1 MIAETVVHERNA
13 MDLFTAIESRTT
25 AGRLAAP
32 GPTAEHLARMIAAAT
47 RAPDHGRLR
56 PWRFFVLDHV
66 EREKFADAVVEGRR
80 KRLPSPTP
88 EQLTAERNKVWRS
101 PTLLV
106 VGCAVHVGHPKV
118 PEIEQVLAVGA
129 AVENLLLA
137 AQALGYGAMWK
148 TGPAAY
154 DPGVKAALG
163 LEPVDH
169 IVAIVHLGTPVV
181 PLVAP
186 EPAKPPPPDR

>member
-1 MIAETVVHERNA
+1 ME
-13 MDLFTAIESRTT
+13 LFTAIEARTT
-25 AGRLAAP
+25 AGRLAPP
-32 GPTAEHLARMIAAAT
+32 GPTEEHLARMIDAAT
-47 RAPDHGRLR
+47 HAPDHGRLK
-56 PWRFFVLDHV
+56 PWRFIILDAAA
-66 EREKFADAVVEGRR
+66 REKFADAVAEGRR
-80 KRLPSPTP
+80 NRLPAPTP
-88 EQLTAERNKVWRS
+88 EQLTAERDKVFRS

-106 VGCAVHVGHPKV
+106 VGCAVRVGHAKV

-163 LEPVDH
+163 LQPTDH
-169 IVAIVHLGTPVV
+169 IVAIVHLGTPV
-181 PLVAP
+181 AP
-186 EPAKPPPPDR
+186 AAS